1 MDNGPDEKAIPCRFV
16 LVISVLLF
24 FEWVSLEFS

>member
-1 MDNGPDEKAIPCRFV
+1 LKRGGALLGEGAIAAAGVAV

-24 FEWVSLEFS
+24 P